1 MKTKNNEETMIQLGL
16 IGAGISKSSAPRL
29 HAFLGRMYGV
39 PVDYQRIDSNEIA
52 GFEFTAALTR
62 CTDAG
67 YRGVNVTHPY
77 KEQTRKKV
85 EVPDPSVA
93 RIGAINTVIFEADG
107 WKGFNTD
114 FSGFAG
120 AFRHRF
126 GDASPGTALIVGSG
140 GVGKAM
146 AFSLARLG
154 AKEIWL
160 HDIER
165 ARARDLTATLRT
177 AGIDASMIESA
188 DLADAMRKADGL
200 LNGTPLG
207 MYQHPGNAF
216 PVAAIGGQRWV
227 FDAVYTPLETEFLK
241 CAKAKSID
249 ILSGY
254 HLFLFQGFDAFTIFT
269 GVAVDAEAAMKAF
282 PPPDALS
289 ASPKP
294 TG

>member
-1 MKTKNNEETMIQLGL
+1 MIQLGL

-52 GFEFTAALTR
+52 DFAFTEALTR
-62 CTDAG
+62 CADTG

-77 KEQTRKKV
+77 KEQARKRV

-93 RIGAINTVIFEADG
+93 RIGAINTVIFEAGG
-107 WKGFNTD
+107 WQGFNTD

-120 AFRHRF
+120 AYRHRF
-126 GDASPGTALIVGSG
+126 GNASPGIALIVGTG

-146 AFSLARLG
+146 AFALARLG
-154 AKEIWL
+154 ASEIWL
-160 HDIER
+160 HDVER
-165 ARARDLTATLRT
+165 ARADALAATLKS
-177 AGIDASMIESA
+177 AEIGASVIEEGG
-188 DLADAMRKADGL
+188 LADAMRKADGL

-254 HLFLFQGFDAFTIFT
+254 DLFLFQGFDAFTIFT

-289 ASPKP
+289 AAPQP
-294 TG
+294 AG

>member
-1 MKTKNNEETMIQLGL
+1 MIQLGL

-29 HAFLGRMYGV
+29 HIFLGQMYGL
-39 PVDYQRIDSNEIA
+39 PVDYKRVDSNEIA
-52 GFEFTAALTR
+52 GFTFEDAIAR
-62 CTDAG
+62 CAREG

-77 KEQTRKKV
+77 KEVVRKKV

-93 RIGAINTVIFEADG
+93 RIGAINTVIFEAAG
-107 WKGFNTD
+107 WQGFNTD

-126 GDASPGTALIVGSG
+126 GNASPGISLIVGAG

-146 AFSLARLG
+146 AFALARLG
-154 AKEIWL
+154 AGEIWL
-160 HDIER
+160 YDVET
-165 ARARDLTATLRT
+165 ARAETLAATLAA
-177 AGIDASMIESA
+177 AGIAARVIETSG
-188 DLADAMRKADGL
+188 LKDAMKKADGL

-207 MYQHPGNAF
+207 MFQHPGNAF
-216 PVAAIGGQRWV
+216 PADAIGGQRWV

-254 HLFLFQGFDAFTIFT
+254 DLFLFQGFDAFTIFT
-269 GVAVDAEAAMKAF
+269 GVAVDAEAAMKTF
-282 PPPDALS
+282 PPPDTLS
-289 ASPKP
+289 AGPKSA
-294 TG
+294 

>member
-1 MKTKNNEETMIQLGL
+1 MIQLGL

-29 HAFLGRMYGV
+29 HMFLGEMYGL
-39 PVDYQRIDSNEIA
+39 PVDYLRIDSNEIA
-52 GFEFTAALTR
+52 GFTFEDALAR
-62 CTDAG
+62 CARQG

-77 KEQTRKKV
+77 KEVVRRKV

-93 RIGAINTVIFEADG
+93 RIGAINTVIFGAAG
-107 WKGFNTD
+107 WQGFNTD

-126 GDASPGTALIVGSG
+126 GKASPGISLIVGAG

-146 AFSLARLG
+146 AFALARLG
-154 AKEIWL
+154 ASEIWL
-160 HDIER
+160 HDVET
-165 ARARDLTATLRT
+165 ARAEALAATLAA
-177 AGIDASMIESA
+177 AGIATSVIETGGLKDAA
-188 DLADAMRKADGL
+188 RKADGL

-207 MYQHPGNAF
+207 MFQHPGNAF
-216 PVAAIGGQRWV
+216 PVDAIGGQRWA

-254 HLFLFQGFDAFTIFT
+254 DLFLFQGFDAFTIFT
-269 GVAVDAEAAMKAF
+269 GVTVDAEAAMRAF
-282 PPPDALS
+282 PPPDTLS
-289 ASPKP
+289 AGRKSA
-294 TG
+294 